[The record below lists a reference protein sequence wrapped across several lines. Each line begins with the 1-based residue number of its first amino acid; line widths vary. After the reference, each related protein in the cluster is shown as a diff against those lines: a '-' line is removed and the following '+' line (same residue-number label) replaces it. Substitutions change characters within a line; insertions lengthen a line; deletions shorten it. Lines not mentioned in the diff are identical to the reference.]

1 MNDHQFICLQMNP
14 SCSRDPWWVVWS
26 EVQSDALVQFSF
38 LVPGLVAEERF
49 IEAIWL
55 IWQWDEG
62 KRLLRAA
69 AEHGVTIR
77 ARERIEDALGAY
89 GWYHQALVVNRRFTE
104 TSTWTVADVL
114 AHELQH
120 VVDHKLGRIPTGPG
134 PACFAVERE
143 AYGVERRYLVWLSK
157 RFGGLPNPVEIAG
170 RLSEEDFVLYANLYE
185 IGTSPDLDAAVRRD
199 YRQSCLR

>member
-1 MNDHQFICLQMNP
+1 M
-14 SCSRDPWWVVWS
+14 
-26 EVQSDALVQFSF
+26 
-38 LVPGLVAEERF
+38 
-49 IEAIWL
+49 
-55 IWQWDEG
+55 
-62 KRLLRAA
+62 
-69 AEHGVTIR
+69 
-77 ARERIEDALGAY
+77 
-89 GWYHQALVVNRRFTE
+89 
-104 TSTWTVADVL
+104 VADVL